1 MRDADRFD
9 LVLREAVA
17 AQGMTPEGRA
27 RHFETLA
34 RTDPFLAAAV
44 AQHLRDLERTSS
56 NDSMEGDALSDW
68 VEAVDKDDP
77 TKPERIGDYQVVG
90 WLGGGG
96 FGDVYRARPLPGLI
110 APEDVA
116 IKLLKPGL
124 HTPEILA
131 RFRREEKILAQLA
144 DDRIARLISGGNHEG
159 LPYFVME
166 YVEGQSVT
174 EYCDDRRFTTRERLA
189 LFGRIC
195 HAIQHAH
202 DVGVVHCDLKP
213 ANILVTAAGV
223 PKLLDFGIAKS
234 LRGDPVD
241 SDDVTGPLGRPL
253 TAAYAS
259 PEQVTGEP
267 ITPRSEVYTLG
278 VVLYELLTGRR
289 PYDMPPLASQEQA
302 RRIILTSQPPRPS
315 QTVGHDGDAERVI
328 AVRDGTPARLRSRL
342 KGEVDLIVMKAMRK
356 EPGRRYQSVRDL
368 ADDIANHLEGRPVE
382 AHPDSVGY
390 RLRKTA
396 ANPWFFGP
404 TAAVVCLSALTGW
417 ALTERSTALPSRV
430 RRRTTRWRRRQRPSS
445 RSTRPKRMPTPT

>member
-1 MRDADRFD
+1 MQDSDRFD
-9 LVLREAVA
+9 LILREAEA
-17 AQGMTPEGRA
+17 AEGMTREERA

-34 RTDPFLAAAV
+34 RSDPCLAAAV
-44 AQHLRDLERTSS
+44 AQHLQDLERALT
-56 NDSMEGDALSDW
+56 NDSTGSDGSSAWAEAVNGDAP
-68 VEAVDKDDP
+68 A
-77 TKPERIGDYQVVG
+77 KPERIGDYQVVG

-96 FGDVYRARPLPGLI
+96 FGDVYHAHPLPGLT
-110 APEDVA
+110 APENVA

-174 EYCDDRRFTTRERLA
+174 VYCDDRRFTTRERLRA
-189 LFGRIC
+189 FGRIC

-202 DVGVVHCDLKP
+202 DIGVVHCDLKP

-234 LRGDPVD
+234 LRTEPAD
-241 SDDVTGPLGRPL
+241 SDNATGPLGRPL

-259 PEQVTGEP
+259 PEQVTGEI

-289 PYDMPPLASQEQA
+289 PYDMPPRASEEQA
-302 RRIILTSQPPRPS
+302 RRIILTSNPPRPS
-315 QTVGHDGDAERVI
+315 QTVGHDENAWRIER
-328 AVRDGTPARLRSRL
+328 G
-342 KGEVDLIVMKAMRK
+342 
-356 EPGRRYQSVRDL
+356 PGRHPG
-368 ADDIANHLEGRPVE
+368 AAAIAAQG
-382 AHPDSVGY
+382 
-390 RLRKTA
+390 
-396 ANPWFFGP
+396 
-404 TAAVVCLSALTGW
+404 
-417 ALTERSTALPSRV
+417 
-430 RRRTTRWRRRQRPSS
+430 
-445 RSTRPKRMPTPT
+445 